1 MILSLIELARF
12 YFPGFLVGPYI
23 DYASY
28 KSLIDESIY
37 NKVSTPPGTPGIN
50 GNGTKAGRKVP
61 SGRKRVAYRKMAIGL
76 GFLGLFVSMG
86 GTYNYSV
93 TLQTWFASHS
103 IFYRF
108 VHFETRLKLD

>member
-1 MILSLIELARF
+1 MKYARF

-37 NKVSTPPGTPGIN
+37 NKTPTPPGTPGVN
-50 GNGTKAGRKVP
+50 GNGTKPRRKVP
-61 SGRKRVAYRKMAIGL
+61 SGRKRVAYRKMIIGL

-93 TLQTWFASHS
+93 TLQSWFTSRS
-103 IFYRF
+103 LFYKY
-108 VHFETRLKLD
+108 VHFWIPMGVRLTS

>member
-1 MILSLIELARF
+1 MKYVRF

-37 NKVSTPPGTPGIN
+37 NKTPTPSTPGGH
-50 GNGTKAGRKVP
+50 GNGRKAGRKVP
-61 SGRKRVAYRKMAIGL
+61 SGRKRVAYRKMIIGL
-76 GFLGLFVSMG
+76 GFLGLFVSLG

-93 TLQTWFASHS
+93 TLQSWFASRS
-103 IFYRF
+103 IFYKY
-108 VHFETRLKLD
+108 VHF